1 MIVRDGRQE
10 NLVAPARDDHLKEHY
25 IFDGSIP
32 RVPWDIGD
40 GVDHLLALDHL
51 PEDAVS
57 PVHIIERGITES
69 QKKRRFYRRAS
80 LTLWAKLKSKINLQ
94 SSMVQ
99 TS

>member
-1 MIVRDGRQE
+1 MTVRDGRQE

-57 PVHIIERGITES
+57 PVEPGS
-69 QKKRRFYRRAS
+69 RAKVEDQPS
-80 LTLWAKLKSKINLQ
+80 VVNGPDIVK
-94 SSMVQ
+94 
-99 TS
+99 